1 MGQEGRMKEVET
13 GRERG
18 FKVKVGRVK
27 GEKGEK
33 LTIVHRKG
41 GGEILHT
48 SVFHLKGLENFSLSY

>member
-1 MGQEGRMKEVET
+1 MGQEGRMKDVET

-27 GEKGEK
+27 GETGEK

-41 GGEILHT
+41 G
-48 SVFHLKGLENFSLSY
+48 

>member
-1 MGQEGRMKEVET
+1 MGQEGRMKDVET

-41 GGEILHT
+41 GGVRFCT
-48 SVFHLKGLENFSLSY
+48 QVFFI